1 MKLKTLA
8 AGLLIVSSSMNI
20 MAADT
25 NKAED
30 TKAVTT
36 DSALTSDA
44 QKLSYSLGALLA
56 GRIKSDF
63 DDLDL
68 DAIVTGMKDVMAGK
82 EPALTQAEMQQA
94 INSARET
101 KAMAMQVET
110 EAKAS
115 ENLEKA
121 TKFLDENKKA
131 EGVITTDSGLQYKI
145 TKKGS
150 ANADKPTLT
159 SEVVVHYEGS
169 LLDGT
174 VFDSSFER
182 GEPARFRL
190 DQVIPGWTEALQL
203 MSTGTEANLWIPA
216 NLAYGE
222 RGVPGTIGPNEVLKF
237 KVELQEVVAPEADAD
252 APAAEEEAP
261 TAQTEG

>member
-25 NKAED
+25 NAAADAKLKSD
-30 TKAVTT
+30 TQ
-36 DSALTSDA
+36 LTSDA

-56 GRIKSDF
+56 ERIKSDF
-63 DDLDL
+63 DGLEL
-68 DAIVTGMKDVMAGK
+68 DAIVLGMKDVMAGK

-94 INSARET
+94 INSAREA
-101 KAMAMQVET
+101 KAMAMQAES
-110 EAKAS
+110 EAKGK

-121 TKFLDENKKA
+121 TNFLNDNKKA
-131 EGVITTDSGLQYKI
+131 EGVVTTDSGLQYQI
-145 TKKGS
+145 TEAGNK
-150 ANADKPTLT
+150 NAAKPTLT

-203 MSTGTEANLWIPA
+203 LSEGTKANLWIPSS
-216 NLAYGE
+216 LAYGE
-222 RGVPGTIGPNEVLKF
+222 RGVPGTIGPNELLKF
-237 KVELQEVVAPEADAD
+237 KVELQEVITPEAEESAEDKAAD
-252 APAAEEEAP
+252 L
-261 TAQTEG
+261 QG